1 MKNHV
6 YKLRSAHVTV
16 SSGLLAMVSACGGG
30 GGSPGIQTTD
40 LSATVNLSTVSAVSV
55 VKPLMYGKP
64 AVFAVTGTHLD
75 QGLKVSGTGCSS
87 PVLMSAPPA
96 ANTSTTAYYQCAG
109 LTVGTGSF
117 AVARSG
123 DGVMLN
129 TTPFTVPMPQVTL
142 TLSIGA
148 DVNETFVITLRADKM
163 PLTVNNFLDYV
174 NKGFYEDT
182 LMNAVAF
189 AAPSGGLLPVPI
201 TIQGGGAVAAGDSL
215 ALKSTP
221 FDPIAL
227 ELNNGLS
234 NTELTVSMTYNRN
247 LGSGNL
253 ITSQFFI
260 NIVDNSEAF
269 DSKTIFSNGY
279 PVFGIVSGGK
289 DTVKRM
295 LAAPCISN
303 ALFQDGCTPT
313 PYIVITKAKQ
323 TL

>member
-1 MKNHV
+1 MKNNAL
-6 YKLRSAHVTV
+6 KSRSIRVAAI
-16 SSGLLAMVSACGGG
+16 SALLAVVSACGGG
-30 GGSPGIQTTD
+30 GGSPDIQTPD
-40 LSATVNLSTVSAVSV
+40 PSATVNLSTVSAVSV
-55 VKPLMYGKP
+55 VGTLMYGKS
-64 AVFAVTGTHLD
+64 AVFAVMGTHLD
-75 QGLKVSGTGCSS
+75 RGLKVSGTGCQA

-117 AVARSG
+117 AVARSS

-142 TLSIGA
+142 TLSNGA
-148 DVNETFVITLRADKM
+148 DVTGTFVITLRPDRM

-174 NKGFYEDT
+174 RADFYKDT
-182 LMNAVAF
+182 VMHAVAF
-189 AAPSGGLLPVPI
+189 GGLLPVPI
-201 TIQGGGAVAAGDSL
+201 AIQGGSNVAAGDSL

-221 FDPIAL
+221 FQPIAL

-234 NTELTVSMTYNRN
+234 NTELTVSMTYNRT
-247 LGSGNL
+247 LDSGNL

-279 PVFGIVSGGK
+279 PVFGIVSEGK

-295 LAAPCISN
+295 LAASCISN
-303 ALFQDGCTPT
+303 AAFPNGCTPT
-313 PYIVITKAKQ
+313 PYIVITKAEQ